1 MHGRLRLGT
10 RGPDRCALSRN
21 PDRLDLVTHRSVPLR
36 AQVAH
41 RRSKVDVTHPSLN
54 GSQIDIR
61 PKGASRERG
70 AELVQVDFQNWRSK
84 IYCNE
89 TNGRAII
96 CPKMKTSQQRAKD
109 DVHLHRH
116 TGRTLK
122 TPQRR
127 PRGLKTRRAIL
138 RKAVN
143 LASLEGLE
151 GLTIGKLASALRI
164 SKSGLFAHFG
174 SKEDLQCAAV
184 DAARDIFV
192 EKVVRPAYEFR
203 GLKRLRALCENWL
216 SYGEKK
222 VFPGGCFFSA
232 ASLEFD
238 DRPGR
243 VRDQIVVLM
252 KKWLGNLERAAR
264 DAQLAGEINKDVDVR
279 QLAFEIQ
286 ALAMGANWS
295 SRLFRDQSA
304 FRMVR
309 GAILQRIDQ
318 ATGTVQLRQ

>member
-1 MHGRLRLGT
+1 M
-10 RGPDRCALSRN
+10 
-21 PDRLDLVTHRSVPLR
+21 
-36 AQVAH
+36 
-41 RRSKVDVTHPSLN
+41 
-54 GSQIDIR
+54 
-61 PKGASRERG
+61 
-70 AELVQVDFQNWRSK
+70 
-84 IYCNE
+84 
-89 TNGRAII
+89 
-96 CPKMKTSQQRAKD
+96 
-109 DVHLHRH
+109 
-116 TGRTLK
+116 K
-122 TPQRR
+122 TPQQRVKDAVRPHGNADRALKAPLRR
-127 PRGLKTRRAIL
+127 PRGVKTRRAIL

-174 SKEDLQCAAV
+174 SKEDLQCAVV
-184 DAARDIFV
+184 DEARDIFV
-192 EKVVRPAYEFR
+192 ERVVRPAYESH

-243 VRDQIVVLM
+243 VRDQIVELM
-252 KKWLGNLERAAR
+252 RKWLGNLEHAAR
-264 DAQLAGEINKDVDVR
+264 DAQLAGEIKKDVDVR

-295 SRLFRDQSA
+295 SRLFRDQNA
-304 FRMVR
+304 FRLVR

-318 ATGTVQLRQ
+318 ATGTVRLRQ

>member
-1 MHGRLRLGT
+1 V
-10 RGPDRCALSRN
+10 
-21 PDRLDLVTHRSVPLR
+21 LVTFICGWLSDSVGPGQLP
-36 AQVAH
+36 AT
-41 RRSKVDVTHPSLN
+41 SGGSLTL
-54 GSQIDIR
+54 IC
-61 PKGASRERG
+61 
-70 AELVQVDFQNWRSK
+70 
-84 IYCNE
+84 CNE

-96 CPKMKTSQQRAKD
+96 WPKMKTSQQRAKASA
-109 DVHLHRH
+109 RP
-116 TGRTLK
+116 RRRNSAALK
-122 TPQRR
+122 TTQRR
-127 PRGLKTRRAIL
+127 PRGLKTRQAIL

-174 SKEDLQCAAV
+174 SKEDLQCAVV

-192 EKVVRPAYEFR
+192 EKVVRPAYEFH

-216 SYGEKK
+216 SYGERR

-252 KKWLGNLERAAR
+252 KKWLGSLEYAAR
-264 DAQLAGEINKDVDVR
+264 DAQLTGELKKEVDVR
-279 QLAFEIQ
+279 QLAFELQ

-295 SRLFRDQSA
+295 SRLFRDPSA

-318 ATGTVQLRQ
+318 ATGSVQSRE